1 MFAGDNGN
9 MTNSL
14 IPKGGFSKAVVIAT
28 MSTLFLFM
36 VSTSSL
42 QAVHAQKNVGS
53 IRVITHVINNYGGTK
68 QASDFSSCIDSS
80 RGGATSKSCSS
91 GDETG
96 LSESSFNPGQYKVT
110 QDGPVAGY
118 KVSYS
123 NDCSGVISA
132 GEKKVC
138 TITYSDMPAPSQT
151 TSQNSTG

>member
-96 LSESSFNPGQYKVT
+96 MSESSFNPGQYKVT

-118 KVSYS
+118 KVAYS

-138 TITYSDMPAPSQT
+138 TITYSDTAPSQT